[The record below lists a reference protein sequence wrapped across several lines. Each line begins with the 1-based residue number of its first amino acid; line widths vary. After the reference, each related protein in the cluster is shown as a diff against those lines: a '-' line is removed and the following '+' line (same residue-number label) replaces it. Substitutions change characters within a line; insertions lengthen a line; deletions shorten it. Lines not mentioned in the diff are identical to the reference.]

1 MKQPFLTKG
10 ICSAFSRSIYRS
22 SIEVLHH
29 VSSAQIYWFQSCP
42 QTLSLSA
49 WNFFSRRS
57 IVSELLCPIDSKL
70 LCPFYSKL
78 PRPYDTKL
86 LLPIHSKLLR
96 PFDSKRP
103 RPIDSE
109 LL

>member
-1 MKQPFLTKG
+1 MKQPLLTRG

-29 VSSAQIYWFQSCP
+29 VSLAQIYWFQSCP

-49 WNFFSRRS
+49 WISFSRRL
-57 IVSELLCPIDSKL
+57 IVSELPCPIDW
-70 LCPFYSKL
+70 
-78 PRPYDTKL
+78 
-86 LLPIHSKLLR
+86 KLLR
-96 PFDSKRP
+96 PNALELPRP
-103 RPIDSE
+103 IYSEILRPIYSELSRPIDSE